1 MKKSKKEAIAVQGE
15 MAIKAMSFHTI
26 LTIYVAVQVAVVWI
40 STVGSFFPGGE
51 TIQSIA
57 GTCAEIVAG
66 LYGITMAG
74 YTFFLSRI
82 DALMASDA
90 TLSYIVASIKR
101 RFKHLV
107 WIITL
112 NVLMTLFVSIF
123 LMYAPVPTEGDHAF
137 FYRLFCNEFIASV
150 GASFGLILYYSL
162 KVVDPNCIE
171 KEAKKLKRKICP
183 VSEPEGSVTE
193 FIMLYDQ
200 IEARCNGLIPQSALR
215 QIRENKGSQF
225 EYTIGLL
232 KEAPMDMKPVLPAI
246 EQVHMYY
253 ECMINCKKLSVA
265 QAMCLKA
272 RWVLE
277 TLNKKTK

>member
-1 MKKSKKEAIAVQGE
+1 MKKQKKAGLAVQGE
-15 MAIKAMSFHTI
+15 KAIKFMSFQYMLFTYI
-26 LTIYVAVQVAVVWI
+26 LAQAAVVWI
-40 STVGSFFPGGE
+40 STKGSFFPGGE

-101 RFKHLV
+101 RFKYLV

-112 NVLMTLFVSIF
+112 NVLMTLFVSIL
-123 LMYAPVPTEGDHAF
+123 LMYAPAYVEGQHAF
-137 FYRLFCNEFIASV
+137 FYRLFCNEFIVSV
-150 GASFGLILYYSL
+150 CASFGLILYYSV

-171 KEAKKLKRKICP
+171 REAKRLKRKLCP
-183 VSEPEGSVTE
+183 VSDPPGSATE

-200 IEARCNGLIPQSALR
+200 IEAKCNAMIPRSALH
-215 QIRENKGSQF
+215 QIRENKGNQF
-225 EYTIGLL
+225 EYTIELM
-232 KEAPMDMKPVLPAI
+232 KELPMDMKLILPSVEKI
-246 EQVHMYY
+246 HIYY
-253 ECMINCKKLSVA
+253 ECVINCRELQVA
-265 QAMCLKA
+265 QTMCQKA
-272 RWVLE
+272 KWVLQN
-277 TLNKKTK
+277 LDKKTK